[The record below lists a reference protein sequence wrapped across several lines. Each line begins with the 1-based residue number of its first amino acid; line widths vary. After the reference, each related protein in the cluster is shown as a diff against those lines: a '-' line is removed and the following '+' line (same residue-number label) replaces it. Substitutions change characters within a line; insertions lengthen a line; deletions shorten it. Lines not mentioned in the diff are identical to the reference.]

1 MGKYTPVDK
10 RILNSFCRIFVIGLA
25 AFLLGAGNLLA
36 AEATR
41 IVVLPF
47 DIFTSTDKAFLQE
60 AISSNLS
67 SEFRK
72 SRNVQLIE
80 ESAYAKTLAGQ
91 AVTEALGYTIGS
103 DTGAAYVVLGSLS
116 EFGESI
122 SADIRILDI
131 RQKKG
136 MPPLFVQ
143 GKRSS
148 LDKLAAELKTT
159 VLLKIAPEL
168 RIARVEISGNKKIGT
183 SAIEQVL
190 QSRQGGLFSEEN
202 VSTDIK
208 AIYKMGYFN
217 DVSADV
223 TITPEGRVLV
233 FNVQEKAMIAEVQI
247 EGNKALSR
255 SDIEAVMGVK
265 PKQIINAEKVKAD
278 VQKIKE
284 LYDSKGYYNAEV
296 KDRIETSG
304 PKDMR
309 VVYHITEGQRLY
321 IEKIGFE
328 GNKTYSDKELRNM
341 LSTTERGIFSFFTD
355 AGILKRDQL
364 KQDVAKLNV
373 FYLNNGFMNAQV
385 GEPVIS
391 HDRKGI
397 YVKIPITEGERYRVG
412 KVEITGDELTVSR
425 SDLLAK
431 MKITKKEHFDR
442 EAIMKDIDYLT
453 QACNDE
459 GYAYADVS
467 PRTIPQEK
475 NQSVD
480 IVFDITKGKHVYFN
494 RIEITGNTK
503 TRDKV
508 IRRELAIKE
517 GALYNSTNLK
527 KSYANLNR
535 LRYFEEIDFQTE
547 KGPDETK
554 TDVNIRVKEK
564 QTGLLSVGAGYSAQE
579 HAMLTAQ
586 ISQQNLFGRGQ
597 ILSLKANIGSE
608 TTLYEVSFIE
618 PYLMDMPLW
627 SKFDLWNMEREYD
640 SYDLDTKGAG
650 FTLGYPIW
658 PKYHVTGY
666 FSYRF
671 SLDDVTDV
679 DDDASK
685 YVKDQEGE
693 NTTSSVT
700 LSLTRD
706 TTDDNIFPSKGSK
719 NSASVEFTG
728 GPLGGDTGFTKYTAT
743 STWFF
748 PLPLETVLGTRGRI
762 GYIASRSGEKLPIY
776 ERFYLGGINSLRGL
790 RDVGP
795 KDDEGDV
802 IGGTTMF
809 NVNVDFVFPLIKN
822 AGMKG
827 VIFYD
832 TGNAW
837 DGGYHLGDMRHTAGL
852 GIRWYSPIGPLRL
865 EWGYVL
871 DREEDEPASRW
882 EFTIGMFM

>member
-1 MGKYTPVDK
+1 MPVHK
-10 RILNSFCRIFVIGLA
+10 KISLVICGIFVIGLA
-25 AFLLGAGNLLA
+25 ALLLGAGISTAGEA
-36 AEATR
+36 AR
-41 IVVLPF
+41 IAVLPF
-47 DIFTSTDKAFLQE
+47 DIFTSADKASLQE
-60 AISSNLS
+60 AMSRQLS

-72 SRNVQLIE
+72 SKNVRLIE
-80 ESAYAKTLAGQ
+80 EKSFADAPADQ
-91 AVTEALGYTIGS
+91 AVTEALGFKIGS
-103 DTGAAYVVLGSLS
+103 MTGAAYVVLGSLS
-116 EFGESI
+116 EFGESL
-122 SADIRILDI
+122 SADIRVLDI
-131 RQKKG
+131 RRSTAL
-136 MPPLFVQ
+136 PPLFVQ
-143 GKRSS
+143 GKRSAI
-148 LDKLAAELKTT
+148 DKLAAELKST

-168 RIARVEISGNKKIGT
+168 RIARVEIQGNRKIGS
-183 SAIEQVL
+183 SAIQQVL
-190 QSRQGGLFSEEN
+190 KSRQGGLFSEED
-202 VSTDIK
+202 VSADIK

-217 DVSADV
+217 DVSAE
-223 TITPEGRVLV
+223 TKSTSEGRILA
-233 FNVQEKAMIAEVQI
+233 FSVQEKAMIAEVQI

-255 SDIEAVMGVK
+255 GDIEAVINAK
-265 PKQIINAEKVKAD
+265 PKQILNVEKVKAD
-278 VQKIKE
+278 AQKIKE
-284 LYDSKGYYNAEV
+284 LYDGKGYYNAEV
-296 KDRIETSG
+296 LDRIESSG

-309 VVYHITEGQRLY
+309 VVYRIKEHDRLF
-321 IEKIGFE
+321 IEKISFE
-328 GNKTYSDKELRNM
+328 GNKTYTEKELRNM
-341 LSTTERGIFSFFTD
+341 LSTTEKGILSFFTD
-355 AGILKRDQL
+355 SGILKREQL

-373 FYLNNGFMNAQV
+373 FYLNNGFMNAKV
-385 GEPVIS
+385 GDPEIS

-412 KVEITGDELTVSR
+412 TVEITGDELTVSR
-425 SDLLAK
+425 KDLVSKL
-431 MKITKKEHFDR
+431 KIAKKEHFDR

-467 PRTIPQEK
+467 PRTVPQEK
-475 NQSVD
+475 TQSVD
-480 IVFDITKGKHVYFN
+480 VMFDITKGQHVYFN

-517 GALYNSTNLK
+517 GELYNSSNLK

-547 KGPDETK
+547 KGPDESK

-564 QTGLLSVGAGYSAQE
+564 QTGLLSLGAGYSAQDR
-579 HAMLTAQ
+579 AMLTAQ

-597 ILSLKANIGSE
+597 ILSLQANLGSK
-608 TTLYEVSFIE
+608 TTLYQLSFIE

-627 SKFDLWNMEREYD
+627 SKFDLWNLEREYN
-640 SYDLDTKGAG
+640 SYDLDSKGG
-650 FTLGYPIW
+650 GITLGYPLW
-658 PKYHVTGY
+658 PQYHINGY
-666 FSYRF
+666 IAYRY

-679 DDDASK
+679 DDDASN

-693 NTTSSVT
+693 NTTSGVT
-700 LSLTRD
+700 LSLSRD
-706 TTDDNIFPSKGSK
+706 TTDDNMFPSKGSK
-719 NSASVEFTG
+719 NSIAVEYTG
-728 GPLGGDTGFTKYTAT
+728 GPLGGTVGFTKYTLS

-748 PLPLETVLGTRGRI
+748 PLPLETVLGTRARA
-762 GYIASRSGEKLPIY
+762 GYISAHSDERLPIY

-795 KDDEGDV
+795 KDEEDDV
-802 IGGTTMF
+802 IGGKTMF

-827 VIFYD
+827 VIFFD
-832 TGNAW
+832 AGNAW
-837 DGGYHLGDMRHTAGL
+837 ESGYDLGDLRQTAGV